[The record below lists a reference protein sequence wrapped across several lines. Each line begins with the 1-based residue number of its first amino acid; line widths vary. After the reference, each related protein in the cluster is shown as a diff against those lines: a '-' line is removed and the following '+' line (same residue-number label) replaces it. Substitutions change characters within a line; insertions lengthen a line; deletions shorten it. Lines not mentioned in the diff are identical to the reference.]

1 MKQKSTI
8 WTKDFILACVAGL
21 FVNICMRMLD
31 SNLAS
36 FASYAW
42 DSKTLG
48 GYLTSVFN
56 VGSIAMAFLSGR
68 LVDMKGRKNCL
79 IFGALLFGIPT
90 FALFFTDAP
99 AVALGV
105 RLIQGVAKGIVTV
118 ASAAI
123 VSDVVPRDRMNEG
136 MGFYNLGGTIS
147 FAFGP
152 MMGLALAAQGGYNTM
167 FLVCAAL
174 YTISGFFGFG
184 INYEKKQPAA
194 VPAAAETAAEPSAAS
209 SNEYRGVWKLIEKK
223 ALLPSFVYTLFFGG
237 YACILVFLTVYAQE
251 QLLLDSAQ
259 IGLFYTVA
267 AAAMLV
273 IRLTCGK
280 LADKFGA
287 LCMVVP
293 GQAAMIGALALLAF
307 FAKDSYPMFLAA
319 GALYGVGNAA
329 VMPALNAVAVLDSPK
344 DRSATANATFYFMMD
359 FGILFASAGFGALI
373 DAAPDAATGYNNTF
387 LISIGIIALALVLSV
402 LLFNNKARA
411 RRRAAN

>member
-1 MKQKSTI
+1 MKQKTTI
-8 WTKDFILACVAGL
+8 WTKDFILACTAAL
-21 FVNICMRMLD
+21 LTNICMRMLD

-56 VGSIAMAFLSGR
+56 VGSIAMAFFSGR
-68 LVDMKGRKNCL
+68 LVDMKGRKSCL

-105 RLIQGVAKGIVTV
+105 RLIQGIAKGIVTV

-123 VSDVVPRDRMNEG
+123 VSDVIPRERMNEG

-152 MMGLALAAQGGYNTM
+152 MMGLALAAQGYNIM

-174 YTISGFFGFG
+174 YTASAFFGFG
-184 INYEKKQPAA
+184 INYEKNRPTVVSAA
-194 VPAAAETAAEPSAAS
+194 TETAAAPSK
-209 SNEYRGVWKLIEKK
+209 EYRGVWKLIEKK
-223 ALLPSFVYTLFFGG
+223 ALLPSFIYTLFFGG
-237 YACILVFLTVYAQE
+237 YACVLVFLTVYAQE
-251 QLLLDSAQ
+251 QLLLDSTQ

-267 AAAMLV
+267 AVAMLV

-293 GQAAMIGALALLAF
+293 GQAAMIGALAVLAF
-307 FAKDSYPMFLAA
+307 FAKGSYHMFLVS

-329 VMPALNAVAVLDSPK
+329 VMPALNAVAVVDSPK

-373 DAAPDAATGYNNTF
+373 DAAPDTATGYYNTF
-387 LISIGIIALALVLSV
+387 LISIAIIAAALALSV

-411 RRRAAN
+411 RRRAAD

>member
-8 WTKDFILACVAGL
+8 WTKDFILACAAAL
-21 FVNICMRMLD
+21 FTNICMRMLD

-36 FASYAW
+36 FASVAW

-48 GYLTSVFN
+48 GYLTSMFN
-56 VGSIAMAFLSGR
+56 VGSIAMAFFAGR
-68 LVDMKGRKNCL
+68 MVDLKGRKNCL
-79 IFGALLFGIPT
+79 IFGSLLFGIPS

-99 AVALGV
+99 AVALAV
-105 RLIQGVAKGIVTV
+105 RLIQGIAKGIVTV

-123 VSDVVPRDRMNEG
+123 VSDVIPRDRMNEG

-152 MMGLALAAQGGYNTM
+152 MMGLALVAQGGYSTM

-174 YTISGFFGFG
+174 YTVSAFFGIG
-184 INYEKKQPAA
+184 ITYEKKQPTA
-194 VPAAAETAAEPSAAS
+194 VPATEKAAAAPTK
-209 SNEYRGVWKLIEKK
+209 EYRGVWKLIEKK

-251 QLLLDSAQ
+251 QLLLDSTQ

-267 AAAMLV
+267 AVAMLV
-273 IRLTCGK
+273 VRLTCGK

-293 GQAAMIGALALLAF
+293 GQLAMIGALAVLAF
-307 FAKDSYPMFLAA
+307 FAKGSYPMFLVS
-319 GALYGVGNAA
+319 GALYGLGNAA
-329 VMPALNAVAVLDSPK
+329 VMPALNAVAVVDSPK

-373 DAAPDAATGYNNTF
+373 DAAPDAATGYHNTF
-387 LISIGIIALALVLSV
+387 LISMGILALALVLSV

-411 RRRAAN
+411 RRRAAA